1 PLGRDVGKRRDD
13 IRDSFA
19 QVPPTAAHHLG
30 LLFCAALLGRWI
42 LLLSEGVGG
51 VVIAVAAAEEHQR
64 HQTAPDDEGEER
76 AKAKG
81 DPAVLIH
88 HSLAGRVPHRDRPYC
103 REDQYDD
110 QGGQKSGLA
119 HAKAFY
125 GRSISAT
132 RRGRGEKEGG

>member
-1 PLGRDVGKRRDD
+1 MSVNVAMTSATVLLKPNC
-13 IRDSFA
+13 S
-19 QVPPTAAHHLG
+19 PPPGGA
-30 LLFCAALLGRWI
+30 FFAALLGRWI

-88 HSLAGRVPHRDRPYC
+88 HSLAGRIPHRDRPHC
-103 REDQYDD
+103 REDQ
-110 QGGQKSGLA
+110 
-119 HAKAFY
+119 
-125 GRSISAT
+125 
-132 RRGRGEKEGG
+132 